1 MYYTAIDAHELSV
14 GDTVYVADSLQDL
27 KEQIRKKSY
36 PVKIDAILGE
46 EAPARFSAKGLN
58 WNLAYLIE
66 RKNKKKLRA
75 FKSIDE
81 LVANAPKGVPGY
93 PDNQVWVK
101 KRSNGYKDLIAIT
114 INGEV
119 EKRCSESFEEI
130 LENYTFM
137 NGKPVGVEE

>member
-93 PDNQVWVK
+93 PDNPPAIPAHRWPPRNSG
-101 KRSNGYKDLIAIT
+101 RSSIPWPGRRESDSHNHRRPYSP
-114 INGEV
+114 
-119 EKRCSESFEEI
+119 RCSAAWA
-130 LENYTFM
+130 
-137 NGKPVGVEE
+137 GRHR